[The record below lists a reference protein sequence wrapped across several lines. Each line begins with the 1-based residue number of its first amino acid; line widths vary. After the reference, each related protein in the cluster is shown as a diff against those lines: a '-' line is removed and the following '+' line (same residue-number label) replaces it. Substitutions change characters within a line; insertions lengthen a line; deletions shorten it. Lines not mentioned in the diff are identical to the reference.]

1 MADNEKTP
9 MSIEAASKWSG
20 YSKPYLYK
28 LIHEGKI
35 PYYKPDASRQGKVI
49 LCKEELAAFIFG
61 KRIATKKEIAEQA
74 EQVG

>member
-35 PYYKPDASRQGKVI
+35 PYYKPDSSRQGKVI